1 VRWMLAVLNNLR
13 KLDWVNMNL
22 NIWSYLIILMLQ
34 ILLMINDKKNKII
47 FALIFVALF
56 CITFDYFLELSALK
70 KAIYSG

>member
-1 VRWMLAVLNNLR
+1 
-13 KLDWVNMNL
+13 MNL

-47 FALIFVALF
+47 FTLIFVALL

-70 KAIYSG
+70 NAIYSG